1 MSDEIKKPEEKE
13 LKQSE
18 LEQAAG
24 GAIDNFLW
32 FDSSSDSASPRNP
45 PPPPPP
51 PKKRNNL
58 AWINRCGHH
67 KIRSLHRCVESTRYL
82 GLCSP
87 RTVPAASRSK
97 P

>member
-13 LKQSE
+13 LKESE

-51 PKKRNNL
+51 PKK
-58 AWINRCGHH
+58 
-67 KIRSLHRCVESTRYL
+67 
-82 GLCSP
+82 
-87 RTVPAASRSK
+87 
-97 P
+97 